1 MTQNPPTGDSQ
12 HGDWNQVGA
21 AFTALGEKIQAHFSG
36 LTPKAP
42 AAESAAPFEELG
54 RSLDD
59 ALTAFRNAVGDPDI
73 ADAAKGAADDLMA
86 ALRTEV
92 DSAGETASGALDQVS
107 GKIDEIANAGKDA
120 AGDPTPDKELP
131 HSDGPVPPSS

>member
-1 MTQNPPTGDSQ
+1 MTENSATGG
-12 HGDWNQVGA
+12 HADWTQVGA
-21 AFTALGEKIQAHFSG
+21 AFTTLGDKIQAHFSG
-36 LTPKAP
+36 LAPKAP

-73 ADAAKGAADDLMA
+73 AAAAKGAADQLLS

-92 DSAGETASGALDQVS
+92 DSASDTASDAFDQVS
-107 GKIDEIANAGKDA
+107 DKIDEITSAGKDPVA
-120 AGDPTPDKELP
+120 EKELP
-131 HSDGPVPPSS
+131 SGEDTGPS

>member
-1 MTQNPPTGDSQ
+1 MTETP

-36 LTPKAP
+36 LAPKTP

-73 ADAAKGAADDLMA
+73 AAAAKSAADDLMA

-92 DSAGETASGALDQVS
+92 DSAGDTASGALDQVTS
-107 GKIDEIANAGKDA
+107 KIDEIANAGKDT
-120 AGDPTPDKELP
+120 GGETVVEDVVVEKELP
-131 HSDGPVPPSS
+131 PGDAPTAN